1 MALQKDWLFSFP
13 NCACGL
19 RVAGVLVKNNKLLV
33 QRDKNGTEYALP
45 GGHVK
50 IGETLAQGLAREY
63 REETGAEISVSRLLW
78 SEECFWEQQGKQVHQ
93 ITFYFLV
100 QEQEGFAIP
109 NNGAFLPHKDNKNVV
124 IGWLSV
130 DKVRNTVVYPAF
142 LKEEIVNLQGPIK
155 HFISKG

>member
-1 MALQKDWLFSFP
+1 M
-13 NCACGL
+13 
-19 RVAGVLVKNNKLLV
+19 
-33 QRDKNGTEYALP
+33 
-45 GGHVK
+45 K

-142 LKEEIVNLQGPIK
+142 LKEEIANLQGPIK